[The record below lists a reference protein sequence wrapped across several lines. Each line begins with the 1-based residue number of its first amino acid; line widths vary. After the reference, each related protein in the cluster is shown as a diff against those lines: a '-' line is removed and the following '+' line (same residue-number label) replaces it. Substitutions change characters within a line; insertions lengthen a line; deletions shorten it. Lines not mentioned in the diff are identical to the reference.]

1 MAGKRT
7 LKVRAL
13 VNLKYNK
20 EVKKM
25 GEELT
30 IKLKDVQELIERG
43 IIEPIEDIDLTDQ
56 ENNEDPEDGE

>member
-30 IKLKDVQELIERG
+30 MKLKDAQELIERR
-43 IIEPIEDIDLTDQ
+43 IVEPIEDIDLTDQ
-56 ENNEDPEDGE
+56 ENNEDTQEGE

>member
-25 GEELT
+25 REELT
-30 IKLKDVQELIERG
+30 MKLKDAQELIERG
-43 IIEPIEDIDLTDQ
+43 IVEPMEDMDLTDQ
-56 ENNEDPEDGE
+56 ENNENTEDGE